1 LFDEL
6 GLGVHVGGLE
16 ALIRFNFATV
26 GENTALNGK
35 KVTLF
40 LERAL
45 S

>member
-1 LFDEL
+1 MK
-6 GLGVHVGGLE
+6 
-16 ALIRFNFATV
+16 ALIGFNFAAV
-26 GENTALNGK
+26 GENAALNGE